1 MVGNHDSLRV
11 IDIPGEDYRLAKGG
25 LGGHGGE
32 GVDNGLRQWMRSEE
46 RIRASAKSEQEQE
59 DAHERRDQRLFLD
72 LTMPVMNGFQVLEA
86 IQHEGLDTFV
96 IVVSADVQSGAVERA
111 KALGAIGFV
120 AKPVSPEAIRPILA
134 EYGLHE

>member
-1 MVGNHDSLRV
+1 MPLPVLVVDDSTLARKLL
-11 IDIPGEDYRLAKGG
+11 IRSLPEGWDIEITQASDGAAALDLYRAGKAA
-25 LGGHGGE
+25 
-32 GVDNGLRQWMRSEE
+32 VM
-46 RIRASAKSEQEQE
+46 
-59 DAHERRDQRLFLD
+59 FLD

-86 IQHEGLDTFV
+86 VQHEGLDTFV

-120 AKPVSPEAIRPILA
+120 SKPVSPEAIRPILA

>member
-1 MVGNHDSLRV
+1 MPLPVLVVDDSTLARKLL
-11 IDIPGEDYRLAKGG
+11 IRSLPEGWDIEITQASDGAAALDLYRAGKAA
-25 LGGHGGE
+25 
-32 GVDNGLRQWMRSEE
+32 VM
-46 RIRASAKSEQEQE
+46 
-59 DAHERRDQRLFLD
+59 FLD

-86 IQHEGLDTFV
+86 IQHEGLATFV

>member
-1 MVGNHDSLRV
+1 MPLPVLVVDDSTLARKLL
-11 IDIPGEDYRLAKGG
+11 IRSLPEGWDIEITQASDGAAALDLYRAGKAA
-25 LGGHGGE
+25 
-32 GVDNGLRQWMRSEE
+32 VM
-46 RIRASAKSEQEQE
+46 
-59 DAHERRDQRLFLD
+59 FLD
-72 LTMPVMNGFQVLEA
+72 LTMPVMNGFHVLEA

>member
-1 MVGNHDSLRV
+1 MPLPVLVVDDSSLARKLL
-11 IDIPGEDYRLAKGG
+11 IRSLPEGWDIEITQASDGAAALELYRAGKAA
-25 LGGHGGE
+25 
-32 GVDNGLRQWMRSEE
+32 VM
-46 RIRASAKSEQEQE
+46 
-59 DAHERRDQRLFLD
+59 FLD